1 MLIVTA
7 TLPIVQ
13 FVIGLREGVEASLI
27 VGIIAAFLH
36 QQGRGDAVRW
46 VWLGVGIAVA
56 ICFGVAVV
64 LELVGDELPHRQQ
77 EGFETI
83 VALVA
88 VVMVSTMIIWMR
100 KHARTMTG
108 ELQRSTAAA
117 LATGSVWALVVMSFF
132 AVLREG
138 FETAVFI
145 VPYLQADN
153 LGAAGLSRTSVVLG
167 ALLGLVVAALI
178 GWGIYRGG
186 VRLNLARFF
195 RITSVFLVV
204 VAAGL
209 VAGAAHSAFEAQW
222 YSGLQHS
229 PLDLS
234 GVISPSNES
243 PLSNLV
249 TAMFGIRPHPS
260 WAEIIGWA
268 IYAVPML
275 AFVLWPDRLRP
286 SARRARTASAASA

>member
-1 MLIVTA
+1 MSTVTA

-27 VGIIAAFLH
+27 VGIIAAFLV
-36 QQGRGDAVRW
+36 QQGRRDAVRW
-46 VWLGVGIAVA
+46 VGLGVGIAVA
-56 ICFGVAVV
+56 ICFAVAVI
-64 LELVGDELPHRQQ
+64 LEVVGDELPQKQQ
-77 EGFETI
+77 ESFETI

-88 VVMVSTMIIWMR
+88 VVMVSSMIIWMR
-100 KHARTMTG
+100 KHARTMAG
-108 ELQRSTAAA
+108 ELRESTAAA
-117 LATGSVWALVVMSFF
+117 LASGSVLALVVMSFF

-153 LGAAGLSRTSVVLG
+153 LGAAGLSRTSVVVG
-167 ALLGLVVAALI
+167 AVLGLVVAALI

-186 VRLNLARFF
+186 IRLNLNRFF
-195 RITSVFLVV
+195 KVTSVFLVI

-209 VAGAAHSAFEAQW
+209 VANAAHSAFEAQW
-222 YSGLQHS
+222 YNGLQHS

-249 TAMFGIRPHPS
+249 TAMFGVRSHPS

-268 IYAVPML
+268 VYAVPML

-286 SARRARTASAASA
+286 SAQGTGPARTASA

>member
-1 MLIVTA
+1 MITTA

-36 QQGRGDAVRW
+36 QQGRPDAVRW
-46 VWLGVGIAVA
+46 VWVGVSLAVL
-56 ICFGVAVV
+56 ICFGVAVG
-64 LELVGDELPHRQQ
+64 LEVAGDQLPQREQ

-88 VVMVSTMIIWMR
+88 VGMVTTMIIWMR
-100 KHARTMTG
+100 KHARTMAG
-108 ELQRSTAAA
+108 ELRQSAAAA
-117 LATGSVWALVVMSFF
+117 LASGSVLALIVMSFF

-153 LGAAGLSRTSVVLG
+153 LDAAGLTRGTVVAG
-167 ALLGLVVAALI
+167 AILGLVVSALI

-186 VRLNLARFF
+186 VRLNLTRFF
-195 RITSVFLVV
+195 RITAAFLVV

-209 VAGAAHSAFEAQW
+209 VANAAHSAFEARW

-229 PLDLS
+229 PIDLS

-243 PLSNLV
+243 PLSNLI
-249 TAMFGIRPHPS
+249 TAMFGVRPHPS
-260 WAEIIGWA
+260 WAEIIGWLL
-268 IYAVPML
+268 YAVPML
-275 AFVLWPDRLRP
+275 AFVLWPERWRRP
-286 SARRARTASAASA
+286 VRETATAASSTT

>member
-1 MLIVTA
+1 MTTVTA

-27 VGIIAAFLH
+27 VGIIAAFLV
-36 QQGRGDAVRW
+36 QQGRRDAVRW
-46 VWLGVGIAVA
+46 VGLGVGIAVV
-56 ICFGVAVV
+56 ICFGVAVI
-64 LELVGDELPHRQQ
+64 LEVIGDELPQKQQ
-77 EGFETI
+77 ESFETI

-88 VVMVSTMIIWMR
+88 VVMVSSMIIWMR
-100 KHARTMTG
+100 RHARTMAG
-108 ELQRSTAAA
+108 ELRESTAAA
-117 LATGSVWALVVMSFF
+117 LASGSVLALVVMSFF

-153 LGAAGLSRTSVVLG
+153 LGAAGLSRASVVVG
-167 ALLGLVVAALI
+167 AVLGLIVAALI

-186 VRLNLARFF
+186 IRLNLGRFF
-195 RITSVFLVV
+195 KITSVFLVV

-209 VAGAAHSAFEAQW
+209 VANAAHSAFEAQW
-222 YSGLQHS
+222 YNGLQHS

-249 TAMFGIRPHPS
+249 TAMFGVRSHPS

-268 IYAVPML
+268 VYAVPML

-286 SARRARTASAASA
+286 SAQQTGPARTASG